1 MIEFELNGVQ
11 YRADKL
17 DAFKQLH
24 VSRKIAPTVP
34 KLIPVFVALQKSGKD
49 DMGVLADA
57 AGPFAEALAAMPN
70 ADVEYV
76 VKACLGVVKRGQGGM
91 FSPMVAPDGTPMFS
105 DMGLGDLLPIVA
117 RVLRES
123 LGNFIQGLLANVPA
137 AAQASPPQVG

>member
-1 MIEFELNGVQ
+1 MIEFEVNSVQ

-34 KLIPVFVALQKSGKD
+34 KLIPVFVALQKAGKD
-49 DMGVLADA
+49 DMGVLAEA
-57 AGPFAEALAAMPN
+57 AAPFAEALASMPD

-76 VKACLGVVKRGQGGM
+76 VKACLGVVKRGQGNT
-91 FSPMVAPDGTPMFS
+91 FSPMVSPDGTLMFS
-105 DMGLGDLLPIVA
+105 DMGLGDMLPIVA

-123 LGNFIQGLLANVPA
+123 LGNFIQGLLGNVPA
-137 AAQASPPQVG
+137 VLQASPPQAG